1 MQLGRSDKYQA
12 LTDMQHQVGLLDYE
26 IKDYNRDPV
35 FSRLFQQKLGEGEY
49 ELVFSFNFIPL
60 IAKLA
65 LAAKIRYVSWIYD
78 AMPLTHLVRTII
90 FLHLTE
96 KIVKS

>member
-1 MQLGRSDKYQA
+1 
-12 LTDMQHQVGLLDYE
+12 MQHQVGLLDYE